1 MKQEFTDVNSLSHS
15 KWNCKGYYVD
25 TVSYLLLFFNYKND
39 QERVFLVDDMIY
51 GIQNDVYIDDVC
63 YCHECVD

>member
-39 QERVFLVDDMIY
+39 
-51 GIQNDVYIDDVC
+51 
-63 YCHECVD
+63 